1 MLAAAAT
8 VRDDLTGEKE
18 GDCLGLREQG
28 VEVNGQVQAVQVAA
42 AKWPHVHARQLIHN
56 KTIN

>member
-28 VEVNGQVQAVQVAA
+28 VEVNGQVQATVVA

>member
-1 MLAAAAT
+1 MLAAAAAT
-8 VRDDLTGEKE
+8 VRDDLTGGKR
-18 GDCLGLREQG
+18 GREQWP
-28 VEVNGQVQAVQVAA
+28 EVNGQVQATVA